1 MIKLAV
7 TGAAGRMGKRI
18 LALAKESGNFEIV
31 AALEYDQC
39 PILGQDAGENAG
51 IGELNVKLTVEPE
64 VKPDV
69 MIDFSLPGG
78 TEKWVNY
85 CVQNKIALV
94 VGTTGLDDSQKD
106 MLREAGK
113 DIPVLLGANMSLG
126 VNLLFKLVQDVA
138 GRLDED
144 YDIEI
149 VEFHH
154 RFKRDAPSGTALEL
168 GRHAA
173 EGRNYNWPECCQ
185 HGREGKDALRD
196 EKTIGMHAVR
206 AGDIVGEHSV
216 YFSALGETIELRHN
230 AHSRDTFVRGAIKA
244 GQWLTTQKPGFY
256 TMFDVLGL

>member
-7 TGAAGRMGKRI
+7 TGAAGRMGRRI
-18 LALAKESGNFEIV
+18 ITLAQESGEFEIV
-31 AALEYDQC
+31 AAMEYDQS
-39 PILGQDAGENAG
+39 PQLGQDAGVLAG
-51 IGELNVKLTVEPE
+51 IGELGVAITTEPQ

-69 MIDFSLPGG
+69 IIDFSLPTG
-78 TEKWVNY
+78 TEKWVKY
-85 CVQNKIALV
+85 CRENKIALV
-94 VGTTGLDDSQKD
+94 VGTTGLDDSQKA
-106 MLREAGK
+106 MLNDAGS

-138 GRLDED
+138 SRLDED

-173 EGRNYNWPECCQ
+173 LGREYDWPTCCQ
-185 HGREGKDALRD
+185 HGREGKEALRE

-206 AGDIVGEHSV
+206 AGDIIGEHSV

-230 AHSRDTFVRGAIKA
+230 AHTRDTFVRGAIKA
-244 GQWLTTQKPGFY
+244 AKWLSSQKPGY
-256 TMFDVLGL
+256 YDMFSVLGL

>member
-18 LALAKESGNFEIV
+18 ITLATESGEFQLV
-31 AALEYDQC
+31 GALEYDQC
-39 PILGQDAGENAG
+39 PLLGSDAGTIAG
-51 IGELNVKLTVEPE
+51 IGELGVKITVEPT
-64 VKPDV
+64 VKPDII
-69 MIDFSLPGG
+69 IDFSLPTG
-78 TEKWVNY
+78 TEKWIKY
-85 CVQNKIALV
+85 CRDNKIALV
-94 VGTTGLDDSQKD
+94 VGTTGLNETQKATLKD
-106 MLREAGK
+106 AGS
-113 DIPVLLGANMSLG
+113 DIPILLGANMSLG

-138 GRLDED
+138 SRLDED

-173 EGRNYNWPECCQ
+173 AGRDYNWPDCCQ
-185 HGREGKDALRD
+185 HGREGKDALRE

-206 AGDIVGEHSV
+206 AGDIIGEHSV

-230 AHSRDTFVRGAIKA
+230 AHTRDTFVRGAIKA
-244 GQWLTTQKPGFY
+244 AKWLSTQKPGFY
-256 TMFDVLGL
+256 DMFSVLGL

>member
-18 LALAKESGNFEIV
+18 LSLAKESGEFEIV

-39 PILGQDAGENAG
+39 PFLGQDAGENAG
-51 IGELNVKLTVEPE
+51 IGELGVKLTVEPE

-69 MIDFSLPGG
+69 MIDFSLPQG
-78 TEKWVNY
+78 TEKWVKY
-85 CVQNKIALV
+85 CQANKIAHV
-94 VGTTGLDDSQKD
+94 IGTTGLDDDQKA
-106 MLREAGK
+106 MLQDAGK

-138 GRLDED
+138 SRLDED

-173 EGRNYNWPECCQ
+173 LGREYNWPDCCQ
-185 HGREGKDALRD
+185 HGREGKDALRED
-196 EKTIGMHAVR
+196 KTIGMHAVR

-230 AHSRDTFVRGAIKA
+230 AHTRDTFVRGAIKA
-244 GQWLTTQKPGFY
+244 AKWLSTQKPGYY